1 MTLALC
7 PGARSKP
14 FNRVNGGHQ
23 QYALSYARPMQE
35 LWVVNDGVMGGR
47 SRSKLL
53 PTATG
58 LLFEGEVALSNGG
71 GFASFRAP
79 LRLPS
84 DVVALQVAVSGDDRR
99 YRFVLRADE
108 DSGTAQYQAPFVAP
122 HAWTMLRF
130 VSGDFAARFRGRLL
144 VAPPLV
150 LADVRAFGLLIGEGQ
165 SGPFRVELKLPRA
178 G

>member
-1 MTLALC
+1 
-7 PGARSKP
+7 
-14 FNRVNGGHQ
+14 
-23 QYALSYARPMQE
+23 MQE
-35 LWVVNDGVMGGR
+35 FRVINDDVMGGL

-58 LLFEGEVALSNGG
+58 LLFEGELLLSNDG

-79 LRLPS
+79 LRLPP
-84 DVVALQVAVSGDDRR
+84 DVVAVQLAVRGDDRR
-99 YRFVLRADE
+99 YRFVLRTEENSDI
-108 DSGTAQYQAPFVAP
+108 AQYQAPFVAP

-130 VSGDFAARFRGRLL
+130 VPEDFVARFRGRLV
-144 VAPPLV
+144 VAPPLQ

-165 SGPFRVELKLPRA
+165 SGPFRVEMELPRA